1 MNYEL
6 EGKLAQI
13 RKEGGYNYNDFVEL
27 SEAKFG
33 ASYSEMVRYCCSLLL
48 SAHIFT
54 TAVTYW
60 YIYTLRVCIRDR
72 WESSLSNIYIRTLRS
87 ASVWTARATLTCA
100 PSRQTSGSVWRSG
113 LATCSSY
120 PPAYTTASRSTLR
133 YSLLY
138 LSLFCPFH

>member
-54 TAVTYW
+54 TAVTY
-60 YIYTLRVCIRDR
+60 
-72 WESSLSNIYIRTLRS
+72 
-87 ASVWTARATLTCA
+87 
-100 PSRQTSGSVWRSG
+100 
-113 LATCSSY
+113 
-120 PPAYTTASRSTLR
+120 
-133 YSLLY
+133 
-138 LSLFCPFH
+138 